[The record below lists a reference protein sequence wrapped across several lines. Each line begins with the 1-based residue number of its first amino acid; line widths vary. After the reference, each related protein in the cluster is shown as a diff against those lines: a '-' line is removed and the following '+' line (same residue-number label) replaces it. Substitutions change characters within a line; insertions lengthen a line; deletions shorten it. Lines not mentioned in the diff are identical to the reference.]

1 MDRTG
6 VLTPSAEIKQEN
18 RAKTFVSKEANRE
31 LVSEKVHRAMRADN
45 STEVISEKTKSQ
57 LLWYHFS
64 GLKYSSGWP
73 ATFSQA

>member
-18 RAKTFVSKEANRE
+18 RAKTFLSKEANRE
-31 LVSEKVHRAMRADN
+31 LVLEKVHRAVRADN
-45 STEVISEKTKSQ
+45 STGVISEKMKSQ
-57 LLWYHFS
+57 LLWYHFP

-73 ATFSQA
+73 ATFS